1 MELVKDDI
9 NLLDRMAE
17 LSKQINP
24 KINTD
29 VFRRMIVL
37 SVHDQQDE
45 LERLE
50 KNHQPERELLNCL
63 RGQ

>member
-1 MELVKDDI
+1 MEQVQ
-9 NLLDRMAE
+9 NDRALEYMAE
-17 LSKQINP
+17 IGKKINP

-50 KNHQPERELLNCL
+50 RTHQPERELLNCL
-63 RGQ
+63 RGIE